1 MHLNQVSGR
10 DAKTEF
16 VKKMLLDQKILNRL
30 DVKVNQ
36 RVTNEIQ
43 AMANDVKFHTTCPH
57 APVTSLFD
65 RAQKIKISRFERFS
79 MYLIIELRR
88 RNPKSKPIP
97 KPWKPVKRQRV
108 NSHFTH

>member
-30 DVKVNQ
+30 DVKANK

-43 AMANDVKFHTTCPH
+43 LMANDVKFHTACPG

-65 RAQKIKISRFERFS
+65 RA
-79 MYLIIELRR
+79 
-88 RNPKSKPIP
+88 
-97 KPWKPVKRQRV
+97 
-108 NSHFTH
+108 

>member
-30 DVKVNQ
+30 DVKVNK
-36 RVTNEIQ
+36 RVPNEIQ

-65 RAQKIKISRFERFS
+65 RGQKIKISRFERFS
-79 MYLIIELRR
+79 IVPY
-88 RNPKSKPIP
+88 
-97 KPWKPVKRQRV
+97 
-108 NSHFTH
+108 H